1 MAAPAHELAAGEW
14 VPEGIGS
21 VGQTIG
27 FRRLPAWR
35 RLQGLYTRSATV
47 GADVGGQRIGD
58 PVAETP
64 EFALVALH

>member
-1 MAAPAHELAAGEW
+1 
-14 VPEGIGS
+14 

-27 FRRLPAWR
+27 FRRLPVWR
-35 RLQGLYTRSATV
+35 RLQGLYRRSATV